1 MISPRHF
8 ITASHIGAAAVTFE
22 HKAFFSGEG
31 ADRIYYLNPNANG
44 GLGHWNMPGT
54 DLRVFEVYGDFP
66 DYAPLYTGTDEAG
79 KETVMMGRG
88 LTRGAEVTLQTQT
101 RGWKWGANDKRAR
114 WGVNEVDS
122 IESDDSVGDLL
133 VTDFDEAPGSEE
145 CHAASGDS
153 GGALFVKDG
162 ARWKLAGIM
171 YAVDGKYDT
180 NTTCADGSEFHAAMF
195 NALGFFIGED
205 NTECDGW
212 EAVSM
217 SNDTVRSRTY
227 ASRISSSAAAIRA
240 IIRGALD
247 DGAKSNLERY
257 EDWIAGFGLAAG
269 TLAGEDADGD
279 LEPNLVEYLSALDP
293 GAVDV
298 PKRTFEVAE
307 AGEKLRFTVR
317 VRLDAVAR
325 GLSWEIRQADDLA
338 AAAFLP
344 VTGLSQTGLSRLLA
358 VGVEIFEFD
367 IDRPSGLRRFYRLE
381 VAMAP

>member
-1 MISPRHF
+1 
-8 ITASHIGAAAVTFE
+8 
-22 HKAFFSGEG
+22 
-31 ADRIYYLNPNANG
+31 
-44 GLGHWNMPGT
+44 
-54 DLRVFEVYGDFP
+54 
-66 DYAPLYTGTDEAG
+66 
-79 KETVMMGRG
+79 
-88 LTRGAEVTLQTQT
+88 
-101 RGWKWGANDKRAR
+101 
-114 WGVNEVDS
+114 
-122 IESDDSVGDLL
+122 
-133 VTDFDEAPGSEE
+133 
-145 CHAASGDS
+145 
-153 GGALFVKDG
+153 
-162 ARWKLAGIM
+162 M

-227 ASRISSSAAAIRA
+227 ASRLSSSAAAIRA

-344 VTGLSQTGLSRLLA
+344 VTGLTQTGLSRLLA
-358 VGVEIFEFD
+358 EGVEIIEFE